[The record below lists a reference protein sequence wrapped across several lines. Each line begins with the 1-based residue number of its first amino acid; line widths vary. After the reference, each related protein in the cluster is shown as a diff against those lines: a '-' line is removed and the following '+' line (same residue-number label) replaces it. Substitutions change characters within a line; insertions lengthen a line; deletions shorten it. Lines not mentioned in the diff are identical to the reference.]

1 MNTLN
6 LRIDEAKCLRCGAC
20 AEDCPAGPLAMNSEN
35 GLPTVAEGGAERC
48 LRCQHCLAICPVGAL
63 SIFGR
68 DPDAAEA
75 NEKLPAPGELLNL
88 IRCRRSFRRYRRE
101 NLPSATMEKL
111 LEMPAWVPTGVNDHR
126 LRFSVIDDLAVME
139 RFRRSAGEKVLAAI
153 AAGGPAGERFAR
165 YRDRILAGDDVIF
178 RGAPHLIVVSSP
190 ADAPCAAADPVI
202 ALSYFELYAQ
212 SLGVGT
218 VWAGIVTWILQAI
231 PALRAELGIPDD
243 ETVGYAMLFGPTD
256 LKYPRGTLPEP
267 VTLRR
272 IR

>member
-1 MNTLN
+1 MNDLN

-20 AEDCPAGPLAMNSEN
+20 AEDCPAGCLTMDSAAGVPV
-35 GLPTVAEGGAERC
+35 VAGDGAKRC
-48 LRCQHCLAICPVGAL
+48 LACQHCLAICPVGAL
-63 SIFGR
+63 SVFGR
-68 DPDAAEA
+68 DPDAAEV
-75 NEKLPAPGELLNL
+75 NEKLPVPGELLNL

-101 NLPSATMEKL
+101 NLPPATMEKL
-111 LEMPAWVPTGVNDHR
+111 LEMLAWVPTGVNDHR
-126 LRFSVIDDLAVME
+126 LRFTVIDDLAAME

-153 AAGGPAGERFAR
+153 ASGSPAGERFAR

-178 RGAPHLIVVSSP
+178 RGAPHLIVAASP
-190 ADAPCAAADPVI
+190 VDAPCAAVDPVI

-231 PALRAELGIPDD
+231 PELRAELGIGDD
-243 ETVGYAMLFGPTD
+243 ETVGYAMLFGPSD

-272 IR
+272 LR

>member
-1 MNTLN
+1 MSSLK

-20 AEDCPAGPLAMNSEN
+20 AEDCPAKCLAMDPASGVPVVVES
-35 GLPTVAEGGAERC
+35 AAERC
-48 LRCQHCLAICPVGAL
+48 LHCQHCLAVCPAGAL

-68 DPDAAEA
+68 DPDAAEV
-75 NEKLPAPGELLNL
+75 NEKLPVPGELLNL
-88 IRCRRSFRRYRRE
+88 IRCRRSFRRYRQE
-101 NLPSATMEKL
+101 NLPAETMEKL
-111 LEMPAWVPTGVNDHR
+111 LDMLAWVPTGVNDHR
-126 LRFSVIDDLAVME
+126 LRFSVIDDLAAME

-153 AAGGPAGERFAR
+153 ATNDPACQRFVR
-165 YRDRILAGDDVIF
+165 YRERILAGDDVIF
-178 RGAPHLIVVSSP
+178 RGAPHLIVASSP
-190 ADAPCAAADPVI
+190 ADAPCAATDPVI

-231 PALRAELGIPDD
+231 PALRAELGIGED

-256 LKYPRGTLPEP
+256 LKYPRGTLPEAA
-267 VTLRR
+267 TLRR